1 MDITAICS
9 SARLYEPVPS
19 CCPWEVGIGS
29 PLVRESRKVMF
40 ALFLL
45 FYIKLFVGVNQGM

>member
-1 MDITAICS
+1 MDITAIYS
-9 SARLYEPVPS
+9 SVCLYGPVPS

-29 PLVRESRKVMF
+29 PLVRESRKVTF

-45 FYIKLFVGVNQGM
+45 LYIKLFVGVNQGR